1 MAHVWWL
8 WMRMLLESKAHYS
21 DAQITELT
29 FAIAHMNALNRIA
42 VGARP
47 LRPSSTRTQDPMNEN
62 AE

>member
-1 MAHVWWL
+1 
-8 WMRMLLESKAHYS
+8 MLLESKAHYS